1 MLELVV
7 PQAGG
12 EQHDGGAGDVFAGLP
27 KQDGGAGA
35 GAKPEGDRV
44 QLPQT
49 TRDIPNLP
57 APDMSPMERRA
68 LEITEIQKDIAK
80 RRRRKLM
87 LLLTR
92 LSFFVA
98 LPTFLAAWYF
108 YVIATPMYSTKS
120 EFVILQADNAGGAG
134 VGGLLSGTQFATSQ
148 DSIAVQSF
156 LLSKD
161 AMLRLDEDIGFKS
174 HFTQDFID
182 AIQRLDDNPTNEEA
196 YKTYKKNV
204 KVGYDP
210 TEGVLRMEVVTAD
223 PQAGAEFSNKLIGYA
238 QDRVNGLS
246 QQKRGDQMADAEAS
260 FEDAMVKRRE
270 AQQQLVELQQKGAV
284 LDPEGVIASLR
295 SQINNVELQ
304 LQEKTLQLQALLDNA
319 RPNQSR
325 VDGARGDVRRLETL
339 LAELNAKMTSASEGE
354 NSLAQLSGRIQM
366 AQSDLASRDLM
377 LQSALQQMEQTRLE
391 ANRQVRYLNTY
402 VEPVAAEEASYPRA
416 FENTLLAFLIFGGI
430 YLMISLT
437 SSILREQVTS

>member
-1 MLELVV
+1 
-7 PQAGG
+7 
-12 EQHDGGAGDVFAGLP
+12 
-27 KQDGGAGA
+27 
-35 GAKPEGDRV
+35 
-44 QLPQT
+44 
-49 TRDIPNLP
+49 
-57 APDMSPMERRA
+57 MERRA

-80 RRRRKLM
+80 RRRRKLA

-134 VGGLLSGTQFATSQ
+134 LGGLLSGTQFATSQ
-148 DSIAVQSF
+148 DSIAMQSF
-156 LLSKD
+156 LESKE
-161 AMLRLDEDIGFKS
+161 AMLRLDEDLSFKD
-174 HFTQDFID
+174 HFSQDDID
-182 AIQRLDDNPTNEEA
+182 AIQRLGDNPTNEEA
-196 YKTYKKNV
+196 YKTYKKNI
-204 KVGYDP
+204 KIGYDP
-210 TEGVLRMEVVTAD
+210 TEGVIRMEVITAD
-223 PQAGAEFSNKLIGYA
+223 PQVGAEFSTKLIEYA

-246 QQKRGDQMADAEAS
+246 QQKRGDQMADAQAS
-260 FEDAMVKRRE
+260 FEDAMTKRRE
-270 AQQQLVELQQKGAV
+270 AQQQLVELQQKGAI

-304 LQEKTLQLQALLDNA
+304 LQEKTLQLQALLDNS

-325 VDGARGDVRRLETL
+325 VDGARGDVRRLEAL
-339 LAELNAKMTSASEGE
+339 LAELNDKMTSASEGE

-391 ANRQVRYLNTY
+391 ANRQVRYLTTS
-402 VEPVAAEEASYPRA
+402 VEPVAAQEASYPRA